1 MQKASSGAFDR
12 VLAIDD
18 ENDVVINYWCGESP
32 YAEGRKQ
39 LKWNLHDSLGPQVMV
54 ADQRLTGRHPAPHSM
69 FFLFYVLYFLCGCT
83 VSLNPEITCIRRC
96 GRAGGVTSTEQTTI
110 LPTSTSGLF
119 FAQTYKGRAFVRPF
133 LFVPPERHS
142 LCVLS

>member
-1 MQKASSGAFDR
+1 MLNS
-12 VLAIDD
+12 
-18 ENDVVINYWCGESP
+18 WCGESP

-39 LKWNLHDSLGPQVMV
+39 LQWNLHDSLGPQVMV

-69 FFLFYVLYFLCGCT
+69 FFLFYVLYFLCGCI

-142 LCVLS
+142 LCALSLIHLAAIPYFTQRHPNYRR